1 MKSTTFINAA
11 EMVAGSSKMQTFS
24 VKQSVIPDQSSQ
36 MYYVLQD
43 HHWNWTEII
52 ILRNA
57 DRMSGFDKKW
67 RVHGKDMS

>member
-43 HHWNWTEII
+43 HH
-52 ILRNA
+52 
-57 DRMSGFDKKW
+57 
-67 RVHGKDMS
+67 